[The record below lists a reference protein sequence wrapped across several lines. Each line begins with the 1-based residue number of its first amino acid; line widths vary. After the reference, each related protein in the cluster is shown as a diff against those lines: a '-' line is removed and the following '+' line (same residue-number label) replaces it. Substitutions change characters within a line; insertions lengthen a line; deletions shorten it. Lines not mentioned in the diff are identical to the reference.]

1 MLLSKSRRGPEHPA
15 PVAST
20 SRPARGGRIVVL
32 DGLRIGVALFV
43 AFYHYTAS
51 HEAPLAWGTRVQDAF
66 PGIYKVTSYG
76 WLGVE
81 MFFIISGFAI
91 CMSSWGRSTGDFVRS
106 RIVRL
111 FPAYWPAVLLTTAVV
126 TIFPTVMEHRPWNE
140 VLTNLTMLNRPL
152 GVRSVDLVYWTLWTE
167 ARFYLLFAVVLLWWA
182 KGLTL
187 KKATIFGYGW
197 LIASAIVADSRE
209 DLLKTLL
216 INNYSAFFVAGMAL
230 YLIHRFGA
238 DIKLWGLIGLSYAMM
253 MHLTARRVIEVGQED
268 VRRELNI
275 WIGMAVITVFFLV
288 LLAVAQGW
296 TARIRWSW
304 LTTAGA
310 LTYPFY
316 LTHEFIGWVII
327 HALRD
332 VRPRMIVVLF
342 TIAVMMAV
350 AYLIHRTV
358 EKPLA
363 RVLKRKLAEAGASW
377 DRPERSGRAERTP
390 PAPPAGTPGVPAQPR
405 TRDPIDADTAQLP
418 VVRTGG

>member
-1 MLLSKSRRGPEHPA
+1 MPDATVTRTSGAPA
-15 PVAST
+15 G
-20 SRPARGGRIVVL
+20 RPTLGGRIAVL

-51 HEAPLAWGTRVQDAF
+51 HEAPLAWEVRVQDAF

-91 CMSSWGRSTGDFVRS
+91 CMSSWGRSIGDFARS
-106 RIVRL
+106 RIIRL

-126 TIFPTVMEHRPWNE
+126 ALIPTVMEHRPWNE
-140 VLTNLTMLNRPL
+140 VLTNLTMINRPL
-152 GVRSVDLVYWTLWTE
+152 GVRPADLVYWTLWVE

-197 LIASAIVADSRE
+197 LLASVIVVNSPE
-209 DLLKTLL
+209 ELLKTLL
-216 INNYSAFFVAGMAL
+216 IPNYSAFFVGGIAL

-238 DIKLWGLIGLSYAMM
+238 DIKLWGLVGLSYALM
-253 MHLTARRVIEVGQED
+253 MHFTARRVIQVGEND

-275 WIGMAVITVFFLV
+275 WIGMAIITIFYLV
-288 LLAVAQGW
+288 MIAVALGW
-296 TARIRWSW
+296 TSRIRWSW

-332 VRPRMIVVLF
+332 VRPRMIVVVA
-342 TIAVMMAV
+342 TIAIMMVV
-350 AYLIHRTV
+350 AYLLHRLI

-363 RVLKRKLAEAGASW
+363 RLLKRKLSAAGANW
-377 DRPERSGRAERTP
+377 DRPERFGREERKPP
-390 PAPPAGTPGVPAQPR
+390 PAPAPPPDPPGP
-405 TRDPIDADTAQLP
+405 RDPFDADTTQLP
-418 VVRTGG
+418 VVRTGS